1 VVVDASA
8 MVDLLVGSAVSAAVR
23 QRLRGCELHTPA
35 HFDAE
40 VLSALGRLVHG
51 RHFSARLATS
61 RVDSLRNAP
70 IERHLLT
77 ELVNGA
83 WGRRN
88 NLRVVDAIYA
98 ELSEQIE
105 AILVT
110 TDAKMAAAVAD
121 ADLITA

>member
-40 VLSALGRLVHG
+40 VLSALGRLVRG
-51 RHFSARLATS
+51 RHISARLATS

-70 IERHLLT
+70 IERHFVT

-88 NLRVVDAIYA
+88 IRVVDAIYA